1 MVGRQ
6 SASPKEGAVSR
17 RDRRLGKWWPATVL
31 AALAA
36 VLGAACSSPGSE
48 SAQAPPEAETDGSSS
63 SGDGSSAAEGAD
75 SDEGD
80 ADDGDPEWFT
90 PYAERVYPL
99 AAFFG
104 ELEAEMFPEQHAA
117 PDEPMVAIEEKT
129 LECMTEQG
137 FRYEV
142 VDWAAI
148 DAEYEAAM
156 PSVSDEE
163 IMTTGGYGFAD
174 SLGVPQVIESSYVD
188 PNDAIKAG
196 LSARELEAW
205 ERQWGVCFDRASAWF
220 GEPGI
225 VHYVLWEDRQ
235 ALRERID
242 ADPRIVKAQA
252 AWSGCMAEH
261 GHNYASQ
268 DEIGEFLDGIAS
280 PLHDRLGELGG
291 YEHIDAAYQADLD
304 ALLAIEVEIA
314 IADVA
319 CSKRL
324 DQVIYEVTVEHEQ
337 RFLDENQDRLAL
349 LREELPT
356 VTYPPVEMVCAA
368 EKPERGPQCQLVG
381 QVP

>member
-1 MVGRQ
+1 M
-6 SASPKEGAVSR
+6 SSR
-17 RDRRLGKWWPATVL
+17 RSWLGTWRPVV
-31 AALAA
+31 ALVALTA
-36 VLGAACSSPGSE
+36 VLGAACSGSDSE
-48 SAQAPPEAETDGSSS
+48 STQAPPSAESSASGAETDGSSS
-63 SGDGSSAAEGAD
+63 SADGSSAAEGAD
-75 SDEGD
+75 SEGADSDAGD
-80 ADDGDPEWFT
+80 AHDGDPEWFT

-99 AAFFG
+99 GAFLG

-117 PDEPMVAIEEKT
+117 SSEPMVAIEEKT

-142 VDWAAI
+142 VDWVAI
-148 DAEYEAAM
+148 NAEYDAAM
-156 PSVSDEE
+156 PSISDAEVME
-163 IMTTGGYGFAD
+163 TGGYGFAA
-174 SLGVPQVIESSYVD
+174 SLDVPEVIESSYVD
-188 PNDAIKAG
+188 PNDAIRAG

-205 ERQWGVCFDRASAWF
+205 EWQWGECFDRASAWF
-220 GEPGI
+220 DEPGI

-242 ADPRIVKAQA
+242 ADPRIVEAQA
-252 AWSGCMAEH
+252 AWSECMAEH

-268 DEIGEFLDGIAS
+268 DEIGEYLDGIAG

-291 YEHIDAAYQADLD
+291 YEHIDAAYQAELD

-324 DQVIYEVTVEHEQ
+324 DQVVYEVTVEHEQ

-356 VTYPPVEMVCAA
+356 VTYPPVEVVCAA
-368 EKPERGPQCQLVG
+368 EKPARGPQCQLVG
-381 QVP
+381 QAP